1 MGQDPPRLAL
11 PDRVGPVSRVGLSVL
26 SSHTFVGPGAPIDPP
41 NADVRPPDLFAPWVE
56 GRWLQLPQLLQLG
69 TTQQLQLDELWVF
82 EQFAIRACRAGAF
95 CWG

>member
-1 MGQDPPRLAL
+1 MRRLL
-11 PDRVGPVSRVGLSVL
+11 LNLCGSRG
-26 SSHTFVGPGAPIDPP
+26 
-41 NADVRPPDLFAPWVE
+41 DLFAPWVE

-69 TTQQLQLDELWVF
+69 TTQQLELDELWVF

>member
-1 MGQDPPRLAL
+1 MEEPR
-11 PDRVGPVSRVGLSVL
+11 G
-26 SSHTFVGPGAPIDPP
+26 
-41 NADVRPPDLFAPWVE
+41 DLFAPWME